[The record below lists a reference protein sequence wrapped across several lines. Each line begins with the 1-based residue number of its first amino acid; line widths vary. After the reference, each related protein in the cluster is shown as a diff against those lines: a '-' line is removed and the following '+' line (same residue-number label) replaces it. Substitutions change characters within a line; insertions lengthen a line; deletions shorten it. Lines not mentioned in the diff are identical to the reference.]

1 MAIEPLNAETRAQQ
15 VYNRLKKAIV
25 DGDLAPGVHLVERV
39 LAERFQISRTPVR
52 EALKALVQEGLA
64 VEGGRRGIRVRRL
77 SVDHL
82 IQAYIVREH
91 LEGLAARLAA
101 LEARPERL
109 RTMRISVEQMDEA
122 VREKCPIQYDTYH
135 ERFHNALREAS
146 GNAYLVNFLRELSAF
161 RTHMVALDWMPRQR
175 TQAAQAQH
183 LAIYVAIAEGRADE
197 AEALAR
203 LHVRKTR
210 EALVRRLSP
219 PEP

>member
-15 VYNRLKKAIV
+15 VYSRLKQAIV
-25 DGDLAPGVHLVERV
+25 DGDLAPGLHLVERV
-39 LAERFQISRTPVR
+39 LAERFQVSRTPVR
-52 EALKALVQEGLA
+52 EALKALVQEGLLA
-64 VEGGRRGIRVRRL
+64 EDGRRGIRVRRL

-101 LEARPERL
+101 LGPSPDRL
-109 RTMRISVEQMDEA
+109 GAMRISIEQMDEGI
-122 VREKCPIQYDTYH
+122 RGKSPLQYDTYH
-135 ERFHNALREAS
+135 ELFHAALREAS
-146 GNAYLVNFLRELSAF
+146 GNAYLVSFLQELSAF
-161 RTHMVALDWMPRQR
+161 RTHMVALHWMPRQR
-175 TQAAQAQH
+175 IEAAHAQH
-183 LAIYVAIAEGRADE
+183 LAIYFAVADGSADE

-210 EALVRRLSP
+210 EALVRRLRP

>member
-1 MAIEPLNAETRAQQ
+1 MRRAQCTRRGRPSLGSPGT
-15 VYNRLKKAIV
+15 VCHRSVLYGHRALKRGDPRSASIQPTEKG
-25 DGDLAPGVHLVERV
+25 GDLAPGVHLVERV
-39 LAERFQISRTPVR
+39 LAGRFQISRTPVR

-77 SVDHL
+77 SIDHL

-101 LEARPERL
+101 LEARPEPL

-146 GNAYLVNFLRELSAF
+146 GNAYLVSFLRELAAF
-161 RTHMVALDWMPRQR
+161 RTHMVALD
-175 TQAAQAQH
+175 
-183 LAIYVAIAEGRADE
+183 
-197 AEALAR
+197 
-203 LHVRKTR
+203 
-210 EALVRRLSP
+210 
-219 PEP
+219 